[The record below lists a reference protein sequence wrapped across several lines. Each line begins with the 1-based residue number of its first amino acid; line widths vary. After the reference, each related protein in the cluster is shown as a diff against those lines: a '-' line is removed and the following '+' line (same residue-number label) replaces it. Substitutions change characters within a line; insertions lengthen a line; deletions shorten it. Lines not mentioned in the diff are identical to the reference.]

1 MKKKNLSRYA
11 LSQIPNTEEGQ
22 LLVALIRKYLN
33 KDRYNIRVRGQGL
46 VKGEDWRLHTR
57 GAPLDKSTH
66 LRVYIDDKL
75 YKHKSSTSCGISA
88 WRDAI

>member
-1 MKKKNLSRYA
+1 M
-11 LSQIPNTEEGQ
+11 
-22 LLVALIRKYLN
+22 RKYLN

-75 YKHKSSTSCGISA
+75 YRHKSSTSCGISA

>member
-33 KDRYNIRVRGQGL
+33 KDRYNIRVRGSGL
-46 VKGEDWRLHTR
+46 VEGESWRNHSH

-75 YKHKSSTSCGISA
+75 YKLNSSTSCGISA